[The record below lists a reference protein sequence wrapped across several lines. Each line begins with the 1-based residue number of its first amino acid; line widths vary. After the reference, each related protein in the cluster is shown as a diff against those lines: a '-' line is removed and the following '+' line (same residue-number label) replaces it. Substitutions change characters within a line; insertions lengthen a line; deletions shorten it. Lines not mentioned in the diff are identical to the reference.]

1 MVCLRH
7 LCCRVS
13 ERHGKFSSIITCM
26 NVTNVTTSFSD
37 QVKIQAK
44 LCFHFLV
51 SMLPNGLYV
60 SHTDI
65 SDILMMGHNKVFF
78 FKYYFNLNPF

>member
-1 MVCLRH
+1 MH
-7 LCCRVS
+7 
-13 ERHGKFSSIITCM
+13 
-26 NVTNVTTSFSD
+26 TTSVNISFSD

-51 SMLPNGLYV
+51 SMLPKFLYV

-65 SDILMMGHNKVFF
+65 SDILMTAHNKVFF
-78 FKYYFNLNPF
+78 KYYFHLNSFKCDDNQLEPVKDDDGGKQM